1 MKKRSLTTNIIL
13 VLLFWPFIIACWL
26 FKYIAKEVR
35 SSQQAAKLSSNH
47 REVSS
52 RTTSNEQPG
61 LVKSEKGVMPSLQI
75 PEPTKSLLWITDEDP
90 SKIEHAG
97 SINISI
103 SITDTGDVRMDQ
115 QQNGFYSEPSLI
127 WTKLAIKP
135 NTELATEAMYW
146 PEYSRFYP
154 ETRYQ
159 YLNWLRDITQP
170 TNLSYVFLYFYGLE
184 RHLLVG
190 NYDGAVDEII
200 RLLQHHKKKSFQQ
213 YASRSLIIASVAKGR
228 LDIIERAPF
237 LLEEE
242 IDEALALRIHKGTS
256 MTPEDIID
264 IASKVGFTNKR
275 YIKLH
280 PELFKQ
286 ELQRQIDKFE
296 SEHGKLL
303 SIFNLED
310 FRREESSV
318 FANMSIPEKVRTVKV
333 PVILEDKK
341 FSSGMRLLLQAT
353 HDNVKAR
360 LAAKKKPG
368 RA

>member
-1 MKKRSLTTNIIL
+1 MW
-13 VLLFWPFIIACWL
+13 LLL
-26 FKYIAKEVR
+26 KYIAKETTKNN
-35 SSQQAAKLSSNH
+35 SQTTKPHESAQS
-47 REVSS
+47 
-52 RTTSNEQPG
+52 TTSKNAGSSPQPG
-61 LVKSEKGVMPSLQI
+61 LVTSKSSIVPSLHI
-75 PEPTKSLLWITDEDP
+75 PEPTKSLLWTTDENP

-97 SINISI
+97 SISISI

-127 WTKLAIKP
+127 WSKLAVKP
-135 NTELATEAMYW
+135 NSELATEAMYW

-159 YLNWLRDITQP
+159 YLNWLRDVTQQ

-190 NYDGAVDEII
+190 DYDGAVDEII

-213 YASRSLIIASVAKGR
+213 YASRSLIIASVAKER

-242 IDEALALRIHKGTS
+242 IDEALALRIYKGTS
-256 MTPEDIID
+256 MTPDDIID

-280 PELFKQ
+280 PDMFKK
-286 ELQRQIDKFE
+286 ELQVQIDKFE
-296 SEHGKLL
+296 KQYGKLL
-303 SIFNLED
+303 SIFKLED
-310 FRREESSV
+310 FKREDSSV
-318 FANMSIPEKVRTVKV
+318 FANMSIPEKTRTVKV

-341 FSSGMRLLLQAT
+341 FSSGMRELLQIT
-353 HDNVKAR
+353 HNNVKEQ
-360 LAAKKKPG
+360 LAEK
-368 RA
+368 R